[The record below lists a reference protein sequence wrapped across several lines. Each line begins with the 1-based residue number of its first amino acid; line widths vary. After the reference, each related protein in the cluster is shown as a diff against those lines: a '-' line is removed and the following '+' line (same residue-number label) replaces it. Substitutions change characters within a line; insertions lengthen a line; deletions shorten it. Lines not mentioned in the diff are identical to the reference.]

1 MTLSSSAPRTQEDQ
15 RRAALITQ
23 LIDHARQRFN
33 GEDTRPL
40 ETFLREY
47 YAAVPVTDLEEREL
61 PDLYGAALA
70 HWQFGRGRDPNEARV
85 RAYSPT
91 FDDSG
96 WQSRHTVIEVV
107 ADEIPFL
114 VSSVTSALAVDGLGI
129 HLISHLTLGV
139 IRDEEGNVVSCE
151 PLADQ
156 AVADGPA
163 AGQAASNGPAA
174 GQAASNGPAA
184 DQAASNGPAAGQAE
198 ADSPVADQAEADSP
212 EAYLHVEIDRVSA
225 PSRLE
230 AITRRLERVLA
241 EARLAVDDWPAMR
254 GRATAA
260 AELLPSESEE
270 RTFVEWLE
278 DRHFTFLGAIDFD
291 VDQAGELSP
300 NEASAIGVLRLPE
313 RIARVEPIPAGGYPS
328 LYVTKSRDRSAVAR
342 PMRFDEIW
350 VERPATDR
358 PAGRTLLLGLFGADV
373 YNTAA
378 RQIPLLREKVQAVLQ
393 RAPYASGSHGY
404 QALQAVLE
412 QYPRDE
418 LIQIGVDELTRS
430 TSAIAALGERSSVR
444 LLVREDDRARFHSCL
459 VYVPREHYTTEKRWQ
474 IESILVEEFD
484 PDEVEFTVQVADSP
498 TARVH
503 FLLHHTTPVATP
515 DIAHV
520 EERLRRATRDWV
532 DGLRD
537 DLIEAE
543 GEERAVELHGAYA
556 TSFDRAYQDRYST
569 RVAVSDIRHLEL
581 LRGDRALSTQ
591 LRHLPEEREDQW
603 RFKVYTAG
611 THVSLSDVIPILHNL
626 GVEVIEEHPHRARR
640 GDESI
645 WIYDFGLRLP
655 NVGDQHPDTMRTLFE
670 DAFSAAWRGESDDDS
685 LNRLVVGA
693 GLTWRQVTVLRA
705 YSRYMRQIGTRF
717 SDAYLADT
725 LVANASLSRAL
736 VQLFERRHDPR
747 GQTNSADLVE
757 ALEQQFGDVD
767 SLEHDQILR
776 LFLSLVMATLR
787 TNYFRRDDHGDLLP
801 TLALKLQPSSVPEV
815 PEPRPA
821 FEIFV
826 FSPRVEGVHLRAGS
840 VARGGIRWS
849 DRREDF
855 RTEILGLAKAQMA
868 KNGVIVPVGAKGGFV
883 LRQPPA
889 DPDAL
894 RTEVADCYRL
904 FISSL
909 LDITDNLV
917 DDEIVPPPDVVR
929 LDGDDP
935 YLVVAA
941 DKGTATFSDF
951 ANELSE
957 ASGYW
962 LGDAFASG
970 GSSGYDHKAMGITA
984 RGAWESVKRHFR
996 ELGHDIQEQPFTVV
1010 GVGDMSGDVFG
1021 NGMLLSPVIK
1031 LVAAFDHRHIFLDPD
1046 PDVATSFAERQ
1057 RLFDLPRSSWDDYDR
1072 SLISAGG
1079 GVYPRT
1085 LKSIALTEEVRAAL
1099 GTSATELTPNALISE
1114 ILRAS
1119 VDLLWNGGIG
1129 TYLKASTETDADA
1142 GDRAN
1147 DAVRINAN
1155 ELRCRV
1161 IGEGGNLGFTHA
1173 SRIEFALRSGRVY
1186 ADFIDNSAGVDT
1198 SDHEVNIK
1206 ILLDRV
1212 MRDGDLTP
1220 KQRNV
1225 VLEEM
1230 GPEVA
1235 AAVLQNNFDQT
1246 GALSNAFVQ
1255 AHQMIDVHARQM
1267 HSLET
1272 QVGLDRAL
1280 EALPSEEV
1288 LAERRAANAGLTQPE
1303 LATIMAYTK
1312 LYIYQSLLAAD
1323 VPDDPWFRA
1332 PLHGYFPTAVRERYP
1347 DQIDSHPLRRELIAT
1362 TMTNHIVSRAGLSM
1376 VHRMEDE
1383 TSASVAEIVR
1393 AHQAAWQAFDM
1404 PSLWA
1409 DISALDS
1416 DVRASTQ
1423 TLMLLACRRLAERGT
1438 RWFLRN
1444 RRPPIDVGRTIETF
1458 RAAAVSVA
1466 DDLPELVR
1474 GTVAEELAR
1483 STEALTVSA
1492 VPPDIARRVAGLP
1505 FMVSVLD
1512 VVNVAQQTGAEIRDV
1527 ADVYFLL
1534 DERLGIDWLRQRIV
1548 GLQRGDRWQ
1557 TLARSALRDDLYR
1570 EHALLA
1576 ADVVGATPG
1585 GDAEAAVE
1593 RWMTENGD
1601 ALDRCRDLIDGIR
1614 GLGATDL
1621 AHLSVALRELRNLQH
1636 QTAAAA

>member
-1 MTLSSSAPRTQEDQ
+1 MPLIIRIYRGSMAILGLEDRQMTLSPSVPGTQEDQ
-15 RRAALITQ
+15 RRAALVVQ
-23 LIDHARQRFN
+23 LIDHARERFD
-33 GEDTRPL
+33 GDHTAPL

-47 YAAVPVTDLEEREL
+47 YGAVPMREL
-61 PDLYGAALA
+61 EDREVADLYGAALV
-70 HWQFGRGRDPNEARV
+70 HWLFGRGRGPGEARV

-96 WQSRHTVIEVV
+96 WQSRHTVVEVV
-107 ADEIPFL
+107 SDEIPFL
-114 VSSVTSALAVDGLGI
+114 VNSVTSALAVDGLGV
-129 HLISHLTLGV
+129 HFTSHLTLGV
-139 IRDEEGNVVSCE
+139 TRDGEGNVVGRE
-151 PLADQ
+151 PARDRTDT
-156 AVADGPA
+156 DGA
-163 AGQAASNGPAA
+163 
-174 GQAASNGPAA
+174 
-184 DQAASNGPAAGQAE
+184 
-198 ADSPVADQAEADSP
+198 
-212 EAYLHVEIDRVSA
+212 EAYLHVEIDRVSDTN
-225 PSRLE
+225 RLE
-230 AITRRLERVLA
+230 AITRRLERLLA
-241 EARLAVDDWPAMR
+241 ETRLAVDDWPAMR

-260 AELLPSESEE
+260 AELLPPESEE
-270 RTFVEWLE
+270 RAFVEWLE
-278 DRHFTFLGAIDFD
+278 DRHFTFLGAIDFE
-291 VDQAGELSP
+291 VDAGGLLSP
-300 NEASAIGVLRLPE
+300 VEAGALGVLRLPE
-313 RIARVEPIPAGGYPS
+313 RLARVEPPPVDGYPP

-350 VERPATDR
+350 VARPVTDR
-358 PAGRTLLLGLFGADV
+358 PAGWVLLLGLFGADV

-378 RQIPLLREKVQAVLQ
+378 RQIPFLREKVQAVLR
-393 RAPYASGSHGY
+393 RAPFASGSHGY
-404 QALQAVLE
+404 QALQAALE

-418 LIQIGVDELTRS
+418 LIQTDIEALTQS
-430 TSAIAALGERSSVR
+430 ALAIAALGERSGVR

-459 VYVPREHYTTEKRWQ
+459 VYVPRGHYTTEKRWQ

-503 FLLHHTTPVATP
+503 FLLHHASPVAAP
-515 DIAHV
+515 DVAHV

-537 DLIEAE
+537 DLNEAE
-543 GEERAVELHGAYA
+543 GEERGVQLHATYAGA
-556 TSFDRAYQDRYST
+556 FDRAYQDRYST
-569 RVAVSDIRHLEL
+569 RAAVSDVRHLETL
-581 LRGDRALSTQ
+581 DDQGGLSTQ
-591 LRHLPEEREDQW
+591 LRHLPEEAADQW

-626 GVEVIEEHPHRARR
+626 GVEVIEEHPHRIHR

-655 NVGDQHPDTMRTLFE
+655 NVGNQQPDRLHTLFE
-670 DAFSAAWRGESDDDS
+670 DAFSATWRGESDDDS

-705 YSRYMRQIGTRF
+705 FSRYVRQIGTRF
-717 SDAYLADT
+717 SDAYLSDT
-725 LVANASLSRAL
+725 LIENAALSRAL
-736 VQLFERRHDPR
+736 VELFEQRHDPHGR
-747 GQTNSADLVE
+747 AVIEEQVE
-757 ALEQQFGDVD
+757 ALERQLADVD

-776 LFLSLVMATLR
+776 LLLSLVMATLR
-787 TNYFRRDDHGDLLP
+787 TNYYRRDEHGDPLP
-801 TLALKLQPSSVPEV
+801 TLAIKLEPASIPEV

-821 FEIFV
+821 YEIFV
-826 FSPRVEGVHLRAGS
+826 FSPRVEGVHLRAGG

-883 LRQPPA
+883 VRQPPA

-894 RTEVADCYRL
+894 RTEVAECYRL

-909 LDITDNLV
+909 LDVTDNLV
-917 DDEIVPPPDVVR
+917 DDEVVPPPDVVR
-929 LDGDDP
+929 HDGDDP

-951 ANELSE
+951 ANEISE
-957 ASGYW
+957 ANGFW

-996 ELGHDIQEQPFTVV
+996 ELGHETQEQPFTVV

-1031 LVAAFDHRHIFLDPD
+1031 LVAAFDHRHIFIDPN
-1046 PDVATSFAERQ
+1046 PDVVASFAERQ
-1057 RLFDLPRSSWDDYDR
+1057 RLFDLPRSSWNDYDR

-1085 LKSIALTEEVRAAL
+1085 LKSIELSEEARAAL
-1099 GTSATELTPNALISE
+1099 GTTATDLTPNALISE

-1129 TYLKASTETDADA
+1129 TYVKASTETDVDV

-1147 DAVRINAN
+1147 DAVRVNAD

-1212 MRDGDLTP
+1212 MRDGDLTA
-1220 KQRNV
+1220 KQRDA
-1225 VLEEM
+1225 LLAEM
-1230 GPEVA
+1230 GSEVA
-1235 AAVLQNNFDQT
+1235 AAVLQNNYDQT

-1255 AHQMIDVHARQM
+1255 AQQMVDVHARQM
-1267 HSLET
+1267 QALEA
-1272 QVGLDRAL
+1272 QVGLDREL

-1312 LYIYQSLLAAD
+1312 LYIYRSLVDSD
-1323 VPDDPWFRA
+1323 VPDDPWFRE
-1332 PLHGYFPTAVRERYP
+1332 PLHEYFPTAVRERFP
-1347 DQIDSHPLRRELIAT
+1347 AQIDSHPLRRELIAT
-1362 TMTNHIVSRAGLSM
+1362 TMTNHIESPERLSM
-1376 VHRMEDE
+1376 GARMEDE

-1404 PSLWA
+1404 PSLW
-1409 DISALDS
+1409 SAVCGLDG

-1423 TLMLLACRRLAERGT
+1423 TLMRGQYT
-1438 RWFLRN
+1438 
-1444 RRPPIDVGRTIETF
+1444 
-1458 RAAAVSVA
+1458 
-1466 DDLPELVR
+1466 
-1474 GTVAEELAR
+1474 
-1483 STEALTVSA
+1483 
-1492 VPPDIARRVAGLP
+1492 
-1505 FMVSVLD
+1505 
-1512 VVNVAQQTGAEIRDV
+1512 
-1527 ADVYFLL
+1527 
-1534 DERLGIDWLRQRIV
+1534 
-1548 GLQRGDRWQ
+1548 
-1557 TLARSALRDDLYR
+1557 
-1570 EHALLA
+1570 
-1576 ADVVGATPG
+1576 
-1585 GDAEAAVE
+1585 
-1593 RWMTENGD
+1593 
-1601 ALDRCRDLIDGIR
+1601 
-1614 GLGATDL
+1614 
-1621 AHLSVALRELRNLQH
+1621 
-1636 QTAAAA
+1636 